1 MYDLNIGKKTLDLFD
16 FDSNES
22 LVTYQNLQ
30 VCNST
35 EKPSGQI
42 MLISCMKFKFRQ

>member
-16 FDSNES
+16 FDSNEC
-22 LVTYQNLQ
+22 LVTYQNLK

-35 EKPSGQI
+35 EKPSGHI